1 MPRDS
6 ARDQEDITLNRAL
19 RRRAGLWLALL
30 ATLTAVTAQEMPGGA
45 TPRGKAVTT
54 RSSTFTSVPPEAFF
68 AALRGTPQITLINV
82 HIPYEGE
89 LPGTDAFIAFDRIA
103 RQRNRLPQDKA
114 AAVAIYCMS
123 GRMSEVASRTLRD
136 LGYTNV
142 TELRGGMSAWQRA
155 GFPLTSR

>member
-1 MPRDS
+1 MK
-6 ARDQEDITLNRAL
+6 RAW

-30 ATLTAVTAQEMPGGA
+30 TVPAAVTAQEMPGA
-45 TPRGKAVTT
+45 TPQGKAATT

-82 HIPYEGE
+82 HVPYEGE
-89 LPGTDAFIAFDRIA
+89 LPGTDAFIAFDRIE
-103 RQRNRLPQDKA
+103 RQRNRLPQNKA
-114 AAVAIYCMS
+114 AAIAVYCMS

-142 TELRGGMSAWQRA
+142 TELRGGMIAWHRA
-155 GFPLTSR
+155 GFPVTGR